1 MRNTHHLLSSTLV
14 TLLVGAALGGCMT
27 EDDPAEDPEAD
38 ESSQTSQLTESN
50 PAPFD
55 LHCLWNGENYAS
67 RAPNVYAAN
76 AIRYACDMQAEVP
89 YRAPG
94 MYPWQLRPPTY
105 AEGIDCSGLTAN
117 VWYRSTSGWTRLPH
131 SAANQESTLRH
142 VGWADLLPGDLLFYY
157 SANAASGRHVAMYMG
172 DSLMIEAASSTKGI
186 IVSPVRYNV
195 TSLGRV
201 W

>member
-1 MRNTHHLLSSTLV
+1 
-14 TLLVGAALGGCMT
+14 MT
-27 EDDPAEDPEAD
+27 QDDPADDPGAD
-38 ESSQTSQLTESN
+38 ETTDTSELTSAV

-55 LHCLWNGENYAS
+55 LHCLYNGEAYAS
-67 RAPNVYAAN
+67 RAPNIYAAN

-94 MYPWQLRPPTY
+94 MYPWQNRPPTY

-117 VWYRSTSGWTRLPH
+117 VWFRATNLWTRLPH
-131 SAANQESTLRH
+131 SAALQESTLRDI
-142 VGWADLLPGDLLFYY
+142 GWADILPGDLLFYY
-157 SANAASGRHVAMYMG
+157 SASAASGRHVAMYMG
-172 DSLMIEAASSTKGI
+172 DGLMIEAASPTKGI
-186 IVSPVRYNV
+186 VVSAVRYNV